1 MTIKKLA
8 KLLTAREGLKKQ
20 VSIADMAEIL
30 GHLSDMIFEDEER
43 HTGIYDVL
51 LINGCKRAA
60 LKASTV
66 EKK

>member
-1 MTIKKLA
+1 
-8 KLLTAREGLKKQ
+8 
-20 VSIADMAEIL
+20 
-30 GHLSDMIFEDEER
+30 MIFEDEER